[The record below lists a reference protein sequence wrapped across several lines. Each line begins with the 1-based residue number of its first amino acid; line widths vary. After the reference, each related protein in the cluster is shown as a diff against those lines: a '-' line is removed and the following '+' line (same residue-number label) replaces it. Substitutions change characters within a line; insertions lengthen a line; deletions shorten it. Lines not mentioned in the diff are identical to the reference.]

1 MPLPTIPSG
10 NVASALGGAFEVANS
25 CRFDAGSDAYMH
37 KTPGSAGNTGLKKFT
52 FSTWVK
58 RGGVA
63 TEQTL
68 IRTKDGSN
76 VECKIG
82 FDASGELRL
91 YRVGAILVTNAKY
104 LDPGAWMHVVFAVD
118 TTQASSS
125 NRLKLFVNGT
135 QVTSFST
142 ETQPSA
148 DHDMKMCGD
157 TLHIIGGVWTDDR
170 GGDLDA
176 YLAETVLIDGTQY
189 AASDFG
195 EFDEDSPTIWK
206 PKDVSALTFGTNGFY
221 LDYEDSSN
229 LGNDANGGT
238 DLTEVNIAAVDQAL
252 DSPTNNF
259 CTMNPLDNYRFAST
273 FTQGNNTVAT
283 GASTQHFN
291 IATMGVSTGKWCWE
305 VYSRSLAGAGYFQ
318 IGIVGD
324 NVAGGSSSYTIGD
337 SAYQYGW
344 KQDTGAVRNNSSN
357 ASYGSA
363 YQSTGIIIGVY
374 LDLDNNKLYFTKD
387 GTIENSGTGV
397 SITAASSTPNGF
409 YLPAIGDNS
418 SNSGTVDFNFGATP
432 FGDTAISSGNTDG
445 EYGNFEYTTTITG
458 DGSSKTFKA
467 LCTKN
472 LAEYG

>member
-1 MPLPTIPSG
+1 MTLLTIPTG
-10 NVASALGGAFEVANS
+10 NVATATAATGYEVANS
-25 CRFDAGSDAYMH
+25 CLFDAASDAYMH
-37 KTPGSAGNTGLKKFT
+37 KTPGSSGNTGLKKFT

-195 EFDEDSPTIWK
+195 EYSED
-206 PKDVSALTFGTNGFY
+206 
-221 LDYEDSSN
+221 
-229 LGNDANGGT
+229 
-238 DLTEVNIAAVDQAL
+238 
-252 DSPTNNF
+252 
-259 CTMNPLDNYRFAST
+259 
-273 FTQGNNTVAT
+273 
-283 GASTQHFN
+283 
-291 IATMGVSTGKWCWE
+291 
-305 VYSRSLAGAGYFQ
+305 
-318 IGIVGD
+318 
-324 NVAGGSSSYTIGD
+324 
-337 SAYQYGW
+337 
-344 KQDTGAVRNNSSN
+344 
-357 ASYGSA
+357 
-363 YQSTGIIIGVY
+363 
-374 LDLDNNKLYFTKD
+374 
-387 GTIENSGTGV
+387 
-397 SITAASSTPNGF
+397 
-409 YLPAIGDNS
+409 
-418 SNSGTVDFNFGATP
+418 
-432 FGDTAISSGNTDG
+432 
-445 EYGNFEYTTTITG
+445 
-458 DGSSKTFKA
+458 
-467 LCTKN
+467 
-472 LAEYG
+472 